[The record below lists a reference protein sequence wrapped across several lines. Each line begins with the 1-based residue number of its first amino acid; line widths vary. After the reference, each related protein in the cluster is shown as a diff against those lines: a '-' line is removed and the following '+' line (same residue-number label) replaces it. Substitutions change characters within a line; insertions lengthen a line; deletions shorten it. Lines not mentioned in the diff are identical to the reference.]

1 MRFSIR
7 VAVGLLLVSALVGG
21 CKNAGGRGSGS
32 GEGSSVPAGEVKTFP
47 IRGKVVSVDATKGS
61 VLLDHE
67 AVPGFMD
74 AMTMSYKLKDAGI
87 LSELHPGDRITATL
101 LVTKTADGFVNPM
114 LDQIV
119 VTAQARPDYKPTV
132 QYHVPTAGD
141 AVPDFKLVNEN
152 GHAIHLAQFKGRAVL
167 LTFVYTRCPLPDYC
181 PLMNKNFAAIEKA
194 LATDPALYAKT
205 HLLSV
210 SFDPKDDTPDV
221 LKSYGEAY
229 AGVGTKFMH
238 WEFAVPPAKDL
249 DPMLEFFNVGVTP
262 GEGGTLNHSL
272 STVLIG
278 KDGKVAAWYPTNEWT
293 PAEVLAAMKSAAAA

>member
-1 MRFSIR
+1 VTILGI
-7 VAVGLLLVSALVGG
+7 AVRAAVALVLAAALAGG
-21 CKNAGGRGSGS
+21 CKQAGGNGTASPA
-32 GEGSSVPAGEVKTFP
+32 VPAGDVKTFP
-47 IRGKVVSVDATKGS
+47 IRGKVVSVDAAKGS

-74 AMTMSYKLKDAGI
+74 AMTMSYKLKDANI
-87 LSELHPGDRITATL
+87 ASELHAGDRITATL
-101 LVTKTADGFVNPM
+101 LVTKTADGFENPM

-194 LATDPALYAKT
+194 LAADPALYAKT

-229 AGVGTKFMH
+229 AGVGTKFAH

-262 GEGGTLNHSL
+262 GDGGTLNHSL